1 MKSLAESVAS
11 LWCGTPPA
19 DPATGVL
26 GWLLIAG
33 AGLVVA
39 FAAVQLVRYAWHPG
53 EESPDHPKRA
63 IFEDGWES

>member
-1 MKSLAESVAS
+1 MKSVAESLAS
-11 LWCGTPPA
+11 LWCGTPPP
-19 DPATGVL
+19 DATTGML

-39 FAAVQLVRYAWHPG
+39 FAAVQLVRLAWHPG
-53 EESPDHPKRA
+53 EEAPDHPKRS